1 MYPPL
6 AKREKNYENIS
17 MKQAKYTLSVIA
29 AGILWG
35 IISIFIKGMNSQNL
49 SPLQILQVRTII
61 ASAVMAL
68 CLFLTDRK
76 MLHFNLKDIWM
87 FIGTGVISLTFFSL
101 CYFQTI
107 IESGASV
114 AVILLYT
121 SPIFVILFSLVLFKE
136 KITPVKMAALIMTFA
151 GCILVSG
158 LGSGSGNITIKGFI
172 IGLGSGLGYALYS
185 IFSRYALKKY
195 HVLTI
200 TFYTFLFSG
209 ISILPFSGL
218 SLSGVIMDPRMLFY
232 GTGIAVFCTVLP
244 YLFYTFGMTRI
255 ETGKA
260 AILVTVEPLVGT
272 LVGCGLY
279 GEPMTLIKA
288 CGILLTFT
296 AVILLGLK
304 K

>member
-1 MYPPL
+1 MG
-6 AKREKNYENIS
+6 K
-17 MKQAKYTLSVIA
+17 AKYTLSVIA
-29 AGILWG
+29 AGVLWG
-35 IISIFIKGMNSQNL
+35 IISIFIKGMNAGNFT
-49 SPLQILQVRTII
+49 PLQILQLRTII

-68 CLFLTDRK
+68 YLFITDK
-76 MLHFNLKDIWM
+76 KLLYFKLKDIWM

-121 SPIFVILFSLVLFKE
+121 SPIFVILFSLVLFRE
-136 KITPVKMAALIMTFA
+136 RITTVKLTALIMTFV

-158 LGSGSGNITIKGFI
+158 LGRDSGGITAKGFI
-172 IGLGSGLGYALYS
+172 VGLGSGLGYALYS

-200 TFYTFLFSG
+200 IFYTFLFSG
-209 ISILPFSGL
+209 ISIIPFSGL
-218 SLSGVIMDPRMLFY
+218 SPASGLLEPRMLLY
-232 GTGIAVFCTVLP
+232 GAGIAVFCTVLP
-244 YLFYTFGMTRI
+244 YLFYTYGMTKL

-272 LVGCGLY
+272 LVGCCLY
-279 GEPMTLIKA
+279 GEPMTLLKA
-288 CGILLTFT
+288 LGIMLTFG

>member
-1 MYPPL
+1 M
-6 AKREKNYENIS
+6 R
-17 MKQAKYTLSVIA
+17 QARYTISVIA
-29 AGILWG
+29 AGVLWG
-35 IISIFIKGMNSQNL
+35 IISIFIKGLNGGNL
-49 SPLQILQVRTII
+49 SPVQILQLRAII
-61 ASAVMAL
+61 ASVLMAP
-68 CLFLTDRK
+68 CLFIIDKKL
-76 MLHFNLKDIWM
+76 LCFSLKDIWM
-87 FIGTGVISLTFFSL
+87 FIGTGVISLTFFSM

-136 KITPVKMAALIMTFA
+136 KVTAVKLTALIMTFI
-151 GCILVSG
+151 GCIMVSG
-158 LGSGSGNITIKGFI
+158 LGRDDGGITAKGFI
-172 IGLGSGLGYALYS
+172 VGLGSGLGYALYS

-209 ISILPFSGL
+209 ITIIPFSGL
-218 SLSGVIMDPRMLFY
+218 EMSSIISQPQLLLYGV
-232 GTGIAVFCTVLP
+232 GIAMFCTVLP
-244 YLFYTFGMTRI
+244 YLFYTFGMTKL

-272 LVGCGLY
+272 LVGCCLY
-279 GEPMTLIKA
+279 GEPMTIVKA
-288 CGILLTFT
+288 FGILLTFG

>member
-1 MYPPL
+1 MG
-6 AKREKNYENIS
+6 K
-17 MKQAKYTLSVIA
+17 AKYTLSVIA
-29 AGILWG
+29 AGVLWG
-35 IISIFIKGMNSQNL
+35 IISIFIKGMNAGNFT
-49 SPLQILQVRTII
+49 PLQILQLRTII

-68 CLFLTDRK
+68 YLFITDK
-76 MLHFNLKDIWM
+76 KLLYFKLKDIWM

-121 SPIFVILFSLVLFKE
+121 SPIFVILFSLVLFRE
-136 KITPVKMAALIMTFA
+136 RITTVKLTALIMTFV

-158 LGSGSGNITIKGFI
+158 LGRDSGGITAKGFI
-172 IGLGSGLGYALYS
+172 VGLGSGLGYALYS

-200 TFYTFLFSG
+200 IFYTFLFSG
-209 ISILPFSGL
+209 ISIIPFSGL
-218 SLSGVIMDPRMLFY
+218 SPASGLLEPRMLLY
-232 GTGIAVFCTVLP
+232 GAGIAVFCTVLP
-244 YLFYTFGMTRI
+244 YLFYTYGMTRL

-272 LVGCGLY
+272 LVGCCLY
-279 GEPMTLIKA
+279 GEPMTLLKA
-288 CGILLTFT
+288 LGIMLTFG

>member
-1 MYPPL
+1 MGK
-6 AKREKNYENIS
+6 A
-17 MKQAKYTLSVIA
+17 QYTLSVIA
-29 AGILWG
+29 AGVLWG
-35 IISIFIKGMNSQNL
+35 IISIFIKGLNAGDL
-49 SPLQILQVRTII
+49 SPIQILQLRAII
-61 ASAVMAL
+61 ASVIMAPY
-68 CLFLTDRK
+68 LFIRDKKL
-76 MLHFNLKDIWM
+76 LHFDLKDIWM

-121 SPIFVILFSLVLFKE
+121 SPIFVILFSLALFKE
-136 KITPVKMAALIMTFA
+136 KITAVKLTALIMTFV

-158 LGSGSGNITIKGFI
+158 IGRDGGGITVKGFI

-185 IFSRYALKKY
+185 IFSRYALRKY

-209 ISILPFSGL
+209 ISIIPFSGL
-218 SLSGVIMDPRMLFY
+218 SSSTWMQPQLLLYGIGVAL
-232 GTGIAVFCTVLP
+232 FCTVLP
-244 YLFYTFGMTRI
+244 YLFYTFGMIRI

-272 LVGCGLY
+272 LVGCCIY

-288 CGILLTFT
+288 IGILLTFG

>member
-1 MYPPL
+1 MRK
-6 AKREKNYENIS
+6 AR
-17 MKQAKYTLSVIA
+17 YTLSVIA
-29 AGILWG
+29 AGVLWG
-35 IISIFIKGMNSQNL
+35 IISIFIKGLNAADL
-49 SPLQILQVRTII
+49 SPLQILQLRAII
-61 ASAVMAL
+61 ASIIMAPY
-68 CLFLTDRK
+68 LFITDK
-76 MLHFNLKDIWM
+76 KLLYFSLKDIWM
-87 FIGTGVISLTFFSL
+87 FIGTGVISLTFFSM
-101 CYFQTI
+101 CYFRTI

-121 SPIFVILFSLVLFKE
+121 SPIFVILFSLALFKE
-136 KITPVKMAALIMTFA
+136 KITAVKLTALIMTFV

-158 LGSGSGNITIKGFI
+158 LGRDGGGITVKGFI

-209 ISILPFSGL
+209 LSIIPFSGL
-218 SLSGVIMDPRMLFY
+218 GLGSGIMQPQLLLY
-232 GTGIAVFCTVLP
+232 GLGIAVFCTVLP
-244 YLFYTFGMTRI
+244 YLFYTYGMTHL

-272 LVGCGLY
+272 LVGCCLY
-279 GEPMTLIKA
+279 GESMTLIKA
-288 CGILLTFT
+288 IGILLTFG

>member
-1 MYPPL
+1 MG
-6 AKREKNYENIS
+6 K
-17 MKQAKYTLSVIA
+17 AKYTLSVIA
-29 AGILWG
+29 AGVLWG
-35 IISIFIKGMNSQNL
+35 IISIFIKGMSAGNFT
-49 SPLQILQVRTII
+49 PLQILQLRTII
-61 ASAVMAL
+61 ASAAMAL
-68 CLFLTDRK
+68 YLFFTDRK
-76 MLHFNLKDIWM
+76 LLCFELKDIWM

-121 SPIFVILFSLVLFKE
+121 SPIFVILFSLVLFRE
-136 KITPVKMAALIMTFA
+136 RITAVKLTALVMTFA

-158 LGSGSGNITIKGFI
+158 LGRDSGGITAKGFI
-172 IGLGSGLGYALYS
+172 VGLGSGLGYALYS

-200 TFYTFLFSG
+200 IFYTFLFSG
-209 ISILPFSGL
+209 ISIIPFSGL
-218 SLSGVIMDPRMLFY
+218 SPASGLLEPRMLLY
-232 GTGIAVFCTVLP
+232 GAGIAVFCTVLP
-244 YLFYTFGMTRI
+244 YLFYTYGMTRL

-272 LVGCGLY
+272 LVGCCLY
-279 GEPMTLIKA
+279 GEPMTILKA
-288 CGILLTFT
+288 LGIMLTFG

>member
-1 MYPPL
+1 M
-6 AKREKNYENIS
+6 R
-17 MKQAKYTLSVIA
+17 QTKYTLSVIA
-29 AGILWG
+29 AGVLWG
-35 IISIFIKGMNSQNL
+35 MISIFIKGMNAGNI
-49 SPLQILQVRTII
+49 SPLQVVLLRTIM
-61 ASAVMAL
+61 ASAIMAL
-68 CLFLTDRK
+68 FLFFTNKRL
-76 MLHFNLKDIWM
+76 LYFQLKDIWM

-121 SPIFVILFSLVLFKE
+121 SPIFVILFSLVLFQE
-136 KITPVKMAALIMTFA
+136 RITALKLAALVMTFA

-158 LGSGSGNITIKGFI
+158 LGRDGGGITLKGFI
-172 IGLGSGLGYALYS
+172 IGLGSGFGYALYS
-185 IFSRYALKKY
+185 IFSRFALKKY

-200 TFYTFLFSG
+200 IFYTFLFSG
-209 ISILPFSGL
+209 ISIMPLSGL
-218 SLSGVIMDPRMLFY
+218 GSGGSLLQPQILLY
-232 GTGIAVFCTVLP
+232 GAGIAVFCTVLP
-244 YLFYTFGMTRI
+244 YLFYTYGMTKL

-260 AILVTVEPLVGT
+260 AILVTIEPLVGT

-279 GEPMTLIKA
+279 GEPMTITKVI
-288 CGILLTFT
+288 GILLTFG

>member
-1 MYPPL
+1 MRK
-6 AKREKNYENIS
+6 AR
-17 MKQAKYTLSVIA
+17 YTLSVIA
-29 AGILWG
+29 AGVLWG
-35 IISIFIKGMNSQNL
+35 IISIFIKGLNAADL
-49 SPLQILQVRTII
+49 SPLQILQLRAII
-61 ASAVMAL
+61 ASIIMAPY
-68 CLFLTDRK
+68 LFITDK
-76 MLHFNLKDIWM
+76 KLLYFSLKDIWM
-87 FIGTGVISLTFFSL
+87 FIGTGVISLTFFSM
-101 CYFQTI
+101 CYFRTI

-121 SPIFVILFSLVLFKE
+121 SPIFVILFSLALFKE
-136 KITPVKMAALIMTFA
+136 KITAVKLTALIMTFV

-158 LGSGSGNITIKGFI
+158 LGRDGSGITVKGFI

-209 ISILPFSGL
+209 LSIIPFSGL
-218 SLSGVIMDPRMLFY
+218 GLGSGIMQPQLLLY
-232 GTGIAVFCTVLP
+232 GLGIAVFCTVLP
-244 YLFYTFGMTRI
+244 YLFYTYGMTHL

-272 LVGCGLY
+272 LVGCCLY
-279 GEPMTLIKA
+279 GESMTLIKA
-288 CGILLTFT
+288 IGILLTFG

>member
-1 MYPPL
+1 M
-6 AKREKNYENIS
+6 RQS
-17 MKQAKYTLSVIA
+17 RYTLSVIA

-35 IISIFIKGMNSQNL
+35 IISIFIKGLNASDL
-49 SPLQILQVRTII
+49 SPIQILQLRAII
-61 ASAVMAL
+61 ASVIMAPY
-68 CLFLTDRK
+68 LFITDK
-76 MLHFNLKDIWM
+76 KLLYFNLKDIWM

-121 SPIFVILFSLVLFKE
+121 SPIFVILFSLALFKE
-136 KITPVKMAALIMTFA
+136 KITAVKLTALVMTFM

-158 LGSGSGNITIKGFI
+158 LGQNGGGITVKGFI
-172 IGLGSGLGYALYS
+172 IGLGSGLGDALYS
-185 IFSRYALKKY
+185 IFSRYALRKY

-200 TFYTFLFSG
+200 TFYTFLFCG
-209 ISILPFSGL
+209 LSIIPFSGL
-218 SLSGVIMDPRMLFY
+218 GLGSGIMQPQLLLY
-232 GTGIAVFCTVLP
+232 GAGIALFCTVLP
-244 YLFYTFGMTRI
+244 YLFYTYGMLRI

-279 GEPMTLIKA
+279 GEPMTLLKA
-288 CGILLTFT
+288 IGILLTFG

>member
-1 MYPPL
+1 M
-6 AKREKNYENIS
+6 RQS
-17 MKQAKYTLSVIA
+17 RYTLSVIA

-35 IISIFIKGMNSQNL
+35 IISIFIKGLNASDL
-49 SPLQILQVRTII
+49 SPIQILQLRAII
-61 ASAVMAL
+61 ASVIMAPY
-68 CLFLTDRK
+68 LFITDK
-76 MLHFNLKDIWM
+76 KLLYFNLKDIWM

-121 SPIFVILFSLVLFKE
+121 SPIFVILFSLALFKE
-136 KITPVKMAALIMTFA
+136 KITAVKLTALVMTFM

-158 LGSGSGNITIKGFI
+158 LGQNGGGITVKGFI

-185 IFSRYALKKY
+185 IFSRYALRKY

-200 TFYTFLFSG
+200 TFYTFLFCG
-209 ISILPFSGL
+209 LSIIPFSGL
-218 SLSGVIMDPRMLFY
+218 GLGSGIMQPQLLLY
-232 GTGIAVFCTVLP
+232 GAGIALFCTVLP
-244 YLFYTFGMTRI
+244 YLFYTYGMLRI

-279 GEPMTLIKA
+279 GEPMTLLKA
-288 CGILLTFT
+288 TGILLTFG

>member
-1 MYPPL
+1 M
-6 AKREKNYENIS
+6 R
-17 MKQAKYTLSVIA
+17 QARFTLSVIA
-29 AGILWG
+29 AGVLWG
-35 IISIFIKGMNSQNL
+35 IISIFIKGLNGGNL
-49 SPLQILQVRTII
+49 SPVQILQLRAII
-61 ASAVMAL
+61 ASVLMAP
-68 CLFLTDRK
+68 CLFIIDKKL
-76 MLHFNLKDIWM
+76 LCFELKDIWM

-121 SPIFVILFSLVLFKE
+121 SPIFVILFSLALFKE
-136 KITPVKMAALIMTFA
+136 KVTAVKFTALIMTFV

-158 LGSGSGNITIKGFI
+158 LGRDGGGITAKGFI
-172 IGLGSGLGYALYS
+172 VGLGSGLGYALYS

-209 ISILPFSGL
+209 ITIIPFSGL
-218 SLSGVIMDPRMLFY
+218 EMSSIISQPQLLLYGV
-232 GTGIAVFCTVLP
+232 GIAMFCTVLP
-244 YLFYTFGMTRI
+244 YLFYTYGMTRL

-272 LVGCGLY
+272 LVGCCLY
-279 GEPMTLIKA
+279 GEPMTVVKA
-288 CGILLTFT
+288 FGILLTFG

>member
-1 MYPPL
+1 M
-6 AKREKNYENIS
+6 RQS
-17 MKQAKYTLSVIA
+17 RYTLSVIA
-29 AGILWG
+29 AGVLWG
-35 IISIFIKGMNSQNL
+35 IISIFIKGLNASDL
-49 SPLQILQVRTII
+49 SPIQILQLRAII
-61 ASAVMAL
+61 ASVIMAPY
-68 CLFLTDRK
+68 LFITDK
-76 MLHFNLKDIWM
+76 KLLYFNLKDIWM

-121 SPIFVILFSLVLFKE
+121 SPIFVILFSLALFRE
-136 KITPVKMAALIMTFA
+136 KITAVKLTALVMTFM

-158 LGSGSGNITIKGFI
+158 LGQNGGGITVKGFI

-185 IFSRYALKKY
+185 IFSRYALRKY

-209 ISILPFSGL
+209 LSIIPFSGL
-218 SLSGVIMDPRMLFY
+218 GLGSGIMQPQLLLY
-232 GTGIAVFCTVLP
+232 GAGIALFCTALP
-244 YLFYTFGMTRI
+244 YLFYTYGMLRI

-279 GEPMTLIKA
+279 GEPMTLLKA
-288 CGILLTFT
+288 IGILLTFG

>member
-1 MYPPL
+1 MG
-6 AKREKNYENIS
+6 K
-17 MKQAKYTLSVIA
+17 AKYTLSVIV
-29 AGILWG
+29 AGVLWG
-35 IISIFIKGMNSQNL
+35 IISIFIKGLNGGNL
-49 SPLQILQVRTII
+49 SPVQILQIRALI
-61 ASAVMAL
+61 ASAIMAPF
-68 CLFLTDRK
+68 LFVTDK
-76 MLHFNLKDIWM
+76 KLLYFNIKDIWM
-87 FIGTGVISLTFFSL
+87 FIGTGVISLTFFSM

-136 KITPVKMAALIMTFA
+136 EITSVKLIALIMTFA

-158 LGSGSGNITIKGFI
+158 LGRDGGGITAKGFI

-200 TFYTFLFSG
+200 IFYTFLFSG
-209 ISILPFSGL
+209 VSIIPFSGL
-218 SLSGVIMDPRMLFY
+218 SMSSGVLRPQLLLY
-232 GTGIAVFCTVLP
+232 GVGIAMFCTVLP
-244 YLFYTFGMTRI
+244 YLFYTYGMTRL

-272 LVGCGLY
+272 LVGCCLY
-279 GEPMTLIKA
+279 GEPMTAVKA
-288 CGILLTFT
+288 FGILLTFG